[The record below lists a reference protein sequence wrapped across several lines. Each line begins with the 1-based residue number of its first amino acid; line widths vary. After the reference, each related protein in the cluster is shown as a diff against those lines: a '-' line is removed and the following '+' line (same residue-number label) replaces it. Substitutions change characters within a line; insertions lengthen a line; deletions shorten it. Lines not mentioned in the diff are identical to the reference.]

1 MTFFYCRVRLQLSKE
16 ISCSAVSTLLKS
28 SPSSIASGRPPQTG
42 RNLKL
47 TSRMSKSSRTEKGD
61 ISSAPLMFCDVAH
74 VFCVA
79 GSWCSLS
86 RTKYAWSSSRAARRT
101 ATAYPASARTTACW
115 RCRYPHRH
123 SEVST
128 AVVERSVWRRLNI
141 KPSPS
146 PKTLDSK
153 AVTPV
158 SPLSPKMCSYLAF
171 CSYQSF

>member
-61 ISSAPLMFCDVAH
+61 ISSAPSMFCDVAH

-153 AVTPV
+153 AVTSV